1 MCTEFPPL
9 HKHKGFIL
17 ELSKD
22 PVKASQEV
30 GEAGTAGGKE
40 ERSVVG
46 PPAPTGIVQK
56 KPSSKHIS
64 GNMSCWHDAKRQSLL
79 RESFRIP
86 AAGRVTGPV
95 VTNRPLGWEASA
107 CSGVGPRKSRP
118 AAPGGEGKQQGP
130 CHGELFPPGKS
141 NRAARGQEP
150 EKSMFP
156 RYNSGHPQFLQG
168 PGRLICPLCELIGA
182 CHLRNHRAAECC
194 S

>member
-1 MCTEFPPL
+1 MCAQSSHLCTSREDLFWYYARTPL
-9 HKHKGFIL
+9 KPARRWEKQGL
-17 ELSKD
+17 
-22 PVKASQEV
+22 QE
-30 GEAGTAGGKE
+30 GRKREALWDHQHQRESCKKNLLPNIFLGTCHAGTTP
-40 ERSVVG
+40 R
-46 PPAPTGIVQK
+46 
-56 KPSSKHIS
+56 
-64 GNMSCWHDAKRQSLL
+64 DSLL